1 VDLGGVDQAHGAD
14 SLVKMLRQRLTAARR
29 LHYLTTFAFGE
40 TPLSLSLY
48 DASIPVFVAMLKNLN
63 HFLDKAET
71 FATDEHIEL
80 SSLTDASLGHGMAAL
95 TRQIQFASDGAKS
108 GAARLAGVE
117 APAMPDTETTFP
129 ELRERIAKTIEFVES
144 IKREQVDG
152 QEARVI
158 TLTFPGRTM
167 EFTGQ
172 SFLLTFNMPNFL
184 FHVTTAY
191 AILRSQ
197 GVPLGKMDFLAGAQM
212 AAAAAAA

>member
-1 VDLGGVDQAHGAD
+1 
-14 SLVKMLRQRLTAARR
+14 M
-29 LHYLTTFAFGE
+29 
-40 TPLSLSLY
+40 SLSLY
-48 DASIPVFVAMLKNLN
+48 DASITVYLQMLKNLS
-63 HFLDKAET
+63 HFLDKAQTYAAEQ
-71 FATDEHIEL
+71 HVEL
-80 SSLTDASLGHGMAAL
+80 STFVEASLGHGMAPFA
-95 TRQIQFASDGAKS
+95 RQIQMASDAAKS

-129 ELRERIAKTIEFVES
+129 QLMERIAKTIAFVET

-152 QEARVI
+152 QEGRAVV
-158 TLTFPGRTM
+158 LTFPGRTM

-172 SFLLTFNMPNFL
+172 SFLLTFSLPNFL

-212 AAAAAAA
+212 ATA

>member
-1 VDLGGVDQAHGAD
+1 M
-14 SLVKMLRQRLTAARR
+14 MLRRLTPKRR
-29 LHYLTTFAFGE
+29 LHYLTSFAFGE

-48 DASIPVFVAMLKNLN
+48 DASIPGFVTMLKNLN

-80 SSLTDASLGHGMAAL
+80 STLTEATLGHGMAAF

-117 APAMPDTETTFP
+117 APAMADTETTFP
-129 ELRERIAKTIEFVES
+129 ELRERIAKTLEFVQS

-152 QEARVI
+152 QEARAI

-191 AILRSQ
+191 AILRSK

-212 AAAAAAA
+212 AAASA

>member
-1 VDLGGVDQAHGAD
+1 VA
-14 SLVKMLRQRLTAARR
+14 AARAA
-29 LHYLTTFAFGE
+29 HYLRSFITGE

-48 DASIPVFVAMLKNLN
+48 DASIPVFVTMLKNLN

-71 FATDEHIEL
+71 FATDEHVEL
-80 SSLTDASLGHGMAAL
+80 STLTDASLGHGMAAF
-95 TRQIQFASDGAKS
+95 TRQIQLASDSAKS

-117 APAMPDTETTFP
+117 APSMPDTETTFP
-129 ELRERIAKTIEFVES
+129 ELHERIAKTIAFVES
-144 IKREQVDG
+144 IQRDQVDG

-172 SFLLTFNMPNFL
+172 SFLLTFNLPNFL

-191 AILRSQ
+191 AILRKE

-212 AAAAAAA
+212 AAVPAAA

>member
-1 VDLGGVDQAHGAD
+1 VVTIL
-14 SLVKMLRQRLTAARR
+14 R
-29 LHYLTTFAFGE
+29 LHYLTAFAFGE

-48 DASIPVFVAMLKNLN
+48 DASIPVFVTMLKNLN

-80 SSLTDASLGHGMAAL
+80 STLTEASLGHGMAAF

-108 GAARLAGVE
+108 GAARLAGIE
-117 APAMPDTETTFP
+117 PPAMADTETTFP

-144 IKREQVDG
+144 IKREQIEG

-197 GVPLGKMDFLAGAQM
+197 GVPVGKMDFLAGAQM
-212 AAAAAAA
+212 ATAA

>member
-1 VDLGGVDQAHGAD
+1 
-14 SLVKMLRQRLTAARR
+14 
-29 LHYLTTFAFGE
+29 
-40 TPLSLSLY
+40 LSLSLY
-48 DASIPVFVAMLKNLN
+48 DASIPVFVTMLKNLN

-71 FATDEHIEL
+71 FATDEHVEL
-80 SSLTDASLGHGMAAL
+80 STLTDASLGHGMAAF
-95 TRQIQFASDGAKS
+95 TRQIQLASDAAKS
-108 GAARLAGVE
+108 GAARLAGVD

-129 ELRERIAKTIEFVES
+129 ELRERIAKTIEFAES

-172 SFLLTFNMPNFL
+172 TFLLTFNMPNFL

-212 AAAAAAA
+212 AAAGAA